1 MLQIIGAILVTA
13 STTAVGLA
21 AVQRL
26 GARVTLLSGV
36 VHALEYMQ
44 TEIYFN
50 LTPLPVI
57 LEHLSRTA
65 AEPLR
70 PFFARC
76 FSYMDRLGDSSFSSL
91 WQCAIQESRSELTGP
106 EAQLLADMGSML
118 GRYDAEAQ
126 SRAIS
131 YARTRVEGLLESAEK
146 EKTRQSRIYGV
157 LGVMCGLAIVIILI

>member
-1 MLQIIGAILVTA
+1 MIQILGAILVTA

-26 GARVTLLSGV
+26 GARVTLLSGL

-57 LEHLSRTA
+57 LEHLSQTA
-65 AEPLR
+65 AAPLKS
-70 PFFARC
+70 FFTRSA
-76 FSYMDRLGDSSFSSL
+76 SYMDKLGDCSFSSL
-91 WQCAIQESRSELTGP
+91 WQCAIQECRNDFQGA

-118 GRYDAEAQ
+118 GKYDAEAQ
-126 SRAIS
+126 CRAIA
-131 YARTRVEGLLESAEK
+131 YARARVEALLENAEK
-146 EKTRQSRIYGV
+146 EKARQGKVYGV
-157 LGVMCGLAIVIILI
+157 LGVMCGLVIVIILI